1 MKLVHFLLHWNQ
13 ISFHLLGVLRTSP
26 CFVLFNISFF
36 SLKSE
41 FYVQIIFH
49 ITFEKAFSKHQNQV
63 LLLVKAAGAPH
74 HQFME
79 AVQAAGRFFI
89 PYNVPGKS
97 GSSRRPV
104 ISSAKASIHA
114 FVIWNPQ

>member
-13 ISFHLLGVLRTSP
+13 IFFHLLGVLRTSP

-49 ITFEKAFSKHQNQV
+49 ITITINLDRKAGQ
-63 LLLVKAAGAPH
+63 
-74 HQFME
+74 
-79 AVQAAGRFFI
+79 
-89 PYNVPGKS
+89 
-97 GSSRRPV
+97 PV
-104 ISSAKASIHA
+104 RLSFHLMPKL
-114 FVIWNPQ
+114 Q

>member
-1 MKLVHFLLHWNQ
+1 MTAASSV
-13 ISFHLLGVLRTSP
+13 V
-26 CFVLFNISFF
+26 FNISFF

-79 AVQAAGRFFI
+79 AVQAVGRFFI
-89 PYNVPGKS
+89 PYNVPGKAAAPAD
-97 GSSRRPV
+97 R
-104 ISSAKASIHA
+104 
-114 FVIWNPQ
+114 